1 MATVK
6 KKTQSLSISVIVW
19 SNITRQQ
26 YLQRIND
33 DKLCQILGITSRT
46 LYNYRQDPSALT
58 MKQVQIVLEKM
69 NLKMEELL
77 LI

>member
-6 KKTQSLSISVIVW
+6 KKTQSLSIAVIVW
-19 SNITRQQ
+19 SNITRQP

-69 NLKMEELL
+69 NLSMEELL

>member
-6 KKTQSLSISVIVW
+6 KKTQSLSIAVIVW

-58 MKQVQIVLEKM
+58 MKQLQIVLEKM
-69 NLKMEELL
+69 NLNMEELL

>member
-6 KKTQSLSISVIVW
+6 KKTQSLSIAVIVW

-69 NLKMEELL
+69 NLNMEELL

>member
-6 KKTQSLSISVIVW
+6 KKTQSLSIAVIVW

-26 YLQRIND
+26 YLQGIND

-69 NLKMEELL
+69 NLNMEELL

>member
-6 KKTQSLSISVIVW
+6 KKTQPLSIAVIVW

-26 YLQRIND
+26 YLQSIND

-58 MKQVQIVLEKM
+58 MKQLHIVLEKM
-69 NLKMEELL
+69 NLNMEELL

>member
-6 KKTQSLSISVIVW
+6 KKTQPLSIAVIVW
-19 SNITRQQ
+19 RNITRQQ
-26 YLQRIND
+26 YLQSIND

-58 MKQVQIVLEKM
+58 MKQLQIVLEKM
-69 NLKMEELL
+69 NLNMEELL

>member
-6 KKTQSLSISVIVW
+6 KKTQSLSIAVIVW

-69 NLKMEELL
+69 NLSMEELL

>member
-69 NLKMEELL
+69 NLSMEELL

>member
-6 KKTQSLSISVIVW
+6 KKTQPLSIAVIVW

-26 YLQRIND
+26 YLQSIND

-69 NLKMEELL
+69 NLNMEELL

>member
-1 MATVK
+1 MAAVK
-6 KKTQSLSISVIVW
+6 KKTQPLSIAVIVW

-46 LYNYRQDPSALT
+46 LYNYRQDPSAMT

-69 NLKMEELL
+69 NLSMEELL

>member
-6 KKTQSLSISVIVW
+6 KKTQPLSIAVIVW

-26 YLQRIND
+26 YLQSIND

-58 MKQVQIVLEKM
+58 MKQLQIVLEKM
-69 NLKMEELL
+69 NLNMEELL

>member
-6 KKTQSLSISVIVW
+6 KKTQPLSIAVIVW

-58 MKQVQIVLEKM
+58 MKQVQIVLDKM
-69 NLKMEELL
+69 NLNMEELL